1 MSPTTRERIKRLEML
16 RLPELQDCF
25 REIVGE
31 ATRSPNKKYLLKRIC
46 ETLDA
51 QGQASV
57 LAEGGAEEAV
67 AVGSQRISGREPEP
81 LAQNQTPRSETESS
95 SMASTET
102 AQQPVNR
109 AQEPLEPELLAES
122 RSIPSVDHVQES
134 AAAEDLVGEA
144 SVLDEPQGSRDG
156 SSSAVEPGKEKLT
169 KRSVPELQALYAEV
183 VGRPTGS
190 SNSRYLIWKIRQARK
205 GRIPI
210 GPARRRRQEG
220 EASSFK
226 VLPLRMEAE
235 VVARLDEARA
245 RLGLPSRMA
254 LFRQSLHEYLTR
266 AGEHEVARLFAEKT
280 R

>member
-1 MSPTTRERIKRLEML
+1 MSPTTREHIKRLETL
-16 RLPELQDCF
+16 RLPELRDCF

-31 ATRSPNKKYLLKRIC
+31 ATRSPNKKYLLKRIS

-57 LAEGGAEEAV
+57 SAEGGAEEAV
-67 AVGSQRISGREPEP
+67 TADSQRISKSEPEP
-81 LAQNQTPRSETESS
+81 SAQFQTPRSAMESS

-102 AQQPVNR
+102 AQPLVNR
-109 AQEPLEPELLAES
+109 AQETLEPERPAES
-122 RSIPSVDHVQES
+122 DPSPVDNTQES
-134 AAAEDLVGEA
+134 VVAEDLVGEA
-144 SVLDEPQGSRDG
+144 SVSDEPQRGDNG
-156 SSSAVEPGKEKLT
+156 SSSTVEPEKERLT

-210 GPARRRRQEG
+210 GPARRRYQEG
-220 EASSFK
+220 EARSFK

-235 VVARLDEARA
+235 VVARLDEARS

-280 R
+280 H